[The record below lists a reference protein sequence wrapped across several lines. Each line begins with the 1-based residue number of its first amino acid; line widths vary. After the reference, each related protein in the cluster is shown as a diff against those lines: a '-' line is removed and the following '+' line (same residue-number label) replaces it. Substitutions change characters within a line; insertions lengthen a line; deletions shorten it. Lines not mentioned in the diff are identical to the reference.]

1 MQNFVSENS
10 NAPLPAQ
17 FQGRQFVRVLMKP
30 ESEPIAESKRKQY
43 PRTESKLIQAE
54 FKSETLF
61 LYWFIM
67 RIYR

>member
-1 MQNFVSENS
+1 MHAMIGLWGYGFKGVI
-10 NAPLPAQ
+10 
-17 FQGRQFVRVLMKP
+17 MKP
-30 ESEPIAESKRKQY
+30 ESKPIAESKRKQD

-54 FKSETLF
+54 LKSETLF

>member
-1 MQNFVSENS
+1 MGDDETW
-10 NAPLPAQ
+10 
-17 FQGRQFVRVLMKP
+17 
-30 ESEPIAESKRKQY
+30 KQANCGKQD